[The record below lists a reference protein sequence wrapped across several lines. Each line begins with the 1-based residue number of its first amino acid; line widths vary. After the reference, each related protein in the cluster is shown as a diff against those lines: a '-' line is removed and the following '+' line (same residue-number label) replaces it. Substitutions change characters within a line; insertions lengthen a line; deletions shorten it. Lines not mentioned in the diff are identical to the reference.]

1 MYAYQIRIL
10 IVTIID
16 MKQYSSEL
24 SVQYLVALLK
34 AHNIKRVIASPGTT
48 ALSFVASMQCD
59 PFFEMYS
66 CVDERSAA
74 YMAVGLAAET
84 NEPVVITCTGATAS
98 RNYLPA
104 LTEAYYRK
112 LPILAVTGTQYE
124 GRIGDLH
131 SQLIDRSSIQKD
143 VAVLSVHIPGLV
155 ETSSFEEKRHAQVEM
170 NRAITALTRHG
181 GGPVHINLQ
190 TLYSWDFS
198 VAKLPEVKMVRRM
211 TYGTVEQFPEMPEG
225 RIAIFVGSHNTFNQ
239 ELTDA
244 IDTFC
249 ASRNAV
255 VFCDHTSGYYGKY
268 KVNFSLE
275 AVQETYTSPLTK
287 MDLCIHI
294 GEISA
299 EYGSVGMPK
308 KEVWRVSEDGEIR
321 DQFNA
326 LSYIF
331 EMTESDFFR
340 FYTIE
345 NAEPQEEYL
354 KACHE
359 EYDRIFSRMPEMG
372 FTNIWAASM
381 IAPKLPNGSSL
392 HLGILNSVRS
402 WNLFQIPK
410 SVTSFANVGGFG
422 IDGSISTVIG
432 ASLANKNKLYFCIVG
447 DLAFFYDMNSLGNRH
462 VGNNVRLLIVN
473 NGRGTEFRNFYH
485 VGSTF
490 GDDADAYIAA
500 AGHYGVQ
507 SKNLVKNYTQ
517 DLGYEY
523 LSAST
528 KEEFLSVYNRFV
540 TPEITQKPMVLEI
553 FTDSEDESNT
563 LKRIWN
569 IETTQSGAL
578 KNNVRKLAIKL
589 YQTSLGNTIMKIL
602 GKSGLSIVRKM
613 LSK

>member
-1 MYAYQIRIL
+1 
-10 IVTIID
+10 
-16 MKQYSSEL
+16 MKRYSSEL

-59 PFFEMYS
+59 PYFEMYS

-74 YMAVGLAAET
+74 YMAVGIASET

-143 VAVLSVHIPGLV
+143 VALLSIHIPGLV
-155 ETSSFEEKRHAQVEM
+155 ETSSFEEKRHVQVEL
-170 NRAITALTRHG
+170 NRAITALTRRG

-198 VAKLPEVKMVRRM
+198 VEELPEVKPIRRM
-211 TYGTVEQFPEMPEG
+211 TYETIENYPQMPQG
-225 RIAIFVGSHNTFNQ
+225 RIAIWVGSHKTFSE
-239 ELTDA
+239 ELTEA
-244 IDTFC
+244 IDNFC

-268 KVNFSLE
+268 KVNFSLV
-275 AVQETYTSPLTK
+275 AVQESYCSPLSK
-287 MDLCIHI
+287 IDLCVHI

-299 EYGSVGMPK
+299 EYGSLAMPK
-308 KEVWRVSEDGEIR
+308 QEVWRVSEDGEIR
-321 DQFNA
+321 DQFNK
-326 LSYIF
+326 LTFIF
-331 EMTESDFFR
+331 EMAEADFFR
-340 FYTIE
+340 YYTL
-345 NAEPQEEYL
+345 NGSEEQNSYL
-354 KACHE
+354 KECHE
-359 EYDRIFSRMPEMG
+359 EYDSLFKRMPDMG

-381 IAPKLPNGSSL
+381 ITPKLPQGSVL

-402 WNLFQIPK
+402 WNLFQLPK
-410 SVTSFANVGGFG
+410 GVTSFANVGGFG
-422 IDGSISTVIG
+422 IDGCISTMLG
-432 ASLANKNKLYFCIVG
+432 ASLIHKDKLYFCVVG

-462 VGNNVRLLIVN
+462 IGSNVRILIVN

-500 AGHYGVQ
+500 AGHFGNQ
-507 SKNLVKNYTQ
+507 SKSLVKNYAQ
-517 DLGYEY
+517 DLGYDY
-523 LSAST
+523 ISASN
-528 KEEFLSVYNRFV
+528 KEEFTDVYMRFLS
-540 TPEITQKPMVLEI
+540 PEITEKPIVFEI
-553 FTDSEDESNT
+553 FTDSKDESDT

-569 IETTQSGAL
+569 IETTKSGAI
-578 KNNVRKLAIKL
+578 KNSIKKAAVKI
-589 YQTSLGNTIMKIL
+589 YQTEFGSSLIKIL
-602 GKSGLSIVRKM
+602 GKNGIKFVRKM
-613 LSK
+613 LEK

>member
-1 MYAYQIRIL
+1 
-10 IVTIID
+10 
-16 MKQYSSEL
+16 MKRYSNEL

-34 AHNIKRVIASPGTT
+34 AHGIKRVIASPGTT
-48 ALSFVASMQCD
+48 NLSFVASMQCD
-59 PFFEMYS
+59 SFFEIYS

-98 RNYLPA
+98 RNYLSA

-143 VAVLSVHIPGLV
+143 VAVLSVHIQGLV

-181 GGPVHINLQ
+181 GGPAHINLQ

-198 VAKLPEVKMVRRM
+198 VNELPDVNTIKRM
-211 TYGTVEQFPEMPEG
+211 SYSSIDQFPDIPEG
-225 RIAIFVGSHNTFNQ
+225 RIAIWVGSHNTFSK

-244 IDTFC
+244 IDGFC

-268 KVNFSLE
+268 KVNFSLV
-275 AVQETYTSPLTK
+275 AVQKTYTSPLTRL
-287 MDLCIHI
+287 DLCIHI

-299 EYGSVGMPK
+299 EYGSLGMPK

-321 DQFNA
+321 DQFNK
-326 LSYIF
+326 LSYVF
-331 EMTESDFFR
+331 EMAEADFFR

-345 NAEPQEEYL
+345 GSETQDSYL
-354 KACHE
+354 KACNK
-359 EYDRIFSRMPEMG
+359 EYNEVFSKMPEMS
-372 FTNIWAASM
+372 FCNIWAASM
-381 IAPKLPNGSSL
+381 IVPKLPKGSAL

-402 WNLFQIPK
+402 WNLFRIPEGI
-410 SVTSFANVGGFG
+410 TSFANVGGFG
-422 IDGSISTVIG
+422 IDGGVSTAIG
-432 ASLANKNKLYFCIVG
+432 ASLANKNKLYFCVVG
-447 DLAFFYDMNSLGNRH
+447 DLAFFYDMNVLGNRH
-462 VGNNVRLLIVN
+462 VGNNFRLLIVN
-473 NGRGTEFRNFYH
+473 NGRGTEFKNFYH

-490 GDDADAYIAA
+490 GNDADAYIAA
-500 AGHYGVQ
+500 AGHFGNK
-507 SKNLVKNYTQ
+507 SKNVVKNYAR

-523 LSAST
+523 MSASS
-528 KEEFLSVYNRFV
+528 KEEFMNVYLRFI
-540 TPEITQKPMVLEI
+540 TPEITDSPMVFEI
-553 FTDSEDESNT
+553 FTDSVDESET
-563 LKRIWN
+563 LRAIWN
-569 IETTQSGAL
+569 IETSKSGAV
-578 KNNVRKLAIKL
+578 KNGIRNIAVKL
-589 YQTSLGNTIMKIL
+589 YQTQIGNTLQHLL
-602 GKSGLSIVRKM
+602 GKKGIALTRKL

>member
-1 MYAYQIRIL
+1 
-10 IVTIID
+10 

-48 ALSFVASMQCD
+48 ALSFVASMQYD

-124 GRIGDLH
+124 GRIGNLH

-155 ETSSFEEKRHAQVEM
+155 ETSSFEEKRFVQVEM
-170 NRAITALTRHG
+170 NRAITALTRRG

-190 TLYSWDFS
+190 TLYSRDFS
-198 VAKLPEVKMVRRM
+198 VTTLPKVKVIKRM
-211 TYGTVEQFPEMPEG
+211 TYGTIDQFPEMPKG
-225 RIAIFVGSHNTFNQ
+225 RISIFVGSHNTFNQ
-239 ELTDA
+239 ELTNA
-244 IDTFC
+244 IDGFC

-268 KVNFSLE
+268 KVNFSLV
-275 AVQETYTSPLTK
+275 AVQEAYRSPLTK
-287 MDLCIHI
+287 IDLCIHI

-299 EYGSVGMPK
+299 EYGSIAMPK

-321 DQFNA
+321 DQFNE
-326 LSYIF
+326 LTNLF
-331 EMTESDFFR
+331 EITETDFFR

-345 NAEPQEEYL
+345 NVEPQEEYL
-354 KACHE
+354 RACRE
-359 EYDRIFSRMPEMG
+359 EYDRVFSKMPEMG

-381 IAPKLPNGSSL
+381 IAPKLPKGSAI
-392 HLGILNSVRS
+392 HLGILNTVRS
-402 WNLFQIPK
+402 WNLFQIPEN
-410 SVTSFANVGGFG
+410 VTSFANVGGFG
-422 IDGSISTVIG
+422 IDGCVSSVIG
-432 ASLANKNKLYFCIVG
+432 ASFANKKKLYFGVVG
-447 DLAFFYDMNSLGNRH
+447 DLSFFYDMNSLGNRH

-500 AGHYGVQ
+500 AGHYGKQ
-507 SKNLVKNYTQ
+507 SKSLVKNYAQ

-523 LSAST
+523 MAAST
-528 KEEFLSVYNRFV
+528 KEEFLAVYERFIK
-540 TPEITQKPMVLEI
+540 PEITKKPMVFEI
-553 FTDSEDESNT
+553 FTDSTDESNT
-563 LKRIWN
+563 LKDVWN
-569 IETTQSGAL
+569 IEKTKSDSL
-578 KNNVRKLAIKL
+578 KKELKAVAIKL
-589 YQTSLGNTIMKIL
+589 YQTEAGATIIRLIGKKGLG
-602 GKSGLSIVRKM
+602 IVRKM
-613 LSK
+613 LG

>member
-1 MYAYQIRIL
+1 
-10 IVTIID
+10 

-84 NEPVVITCTGATAS
+84 NDPVVITCTGATAS

-155 ETSSFEEKRHAQVEM
+155 ETSSFEEKRHVQVEI

-198 VAKLPEVKMVRRM
+198 VSKLPEVKAIKRM
-211 TYGTVEQFPEMPEG
+211 TYGTVEQFPNMPEG
-225 RIAIFVGSHNTFNQ
+225 RIAIWVGSHNTFNK
-239 ELTDA
+239 ELTDS
-244 IDTFC
+244 IDKFC

-268 KVNFSLE
+268 KVNFSLV
-275 AVQETYTSPLTK
+275 AVQKTYTSPLTRLN
-287 MDLCIHI
+287 LCIHI

-299 EYGSVGMPK
+299 EYGSLGML
-308 KEVWRVSEDGEIR
+308 KEDVWRVSEDGEIR
-321 DQFNA
+321 DQFNK
-326 LSYIF
+326 LTHVF
-331 EMTESDFFR
+331 EMTEVDFFQ
-340 FYTIE
+340 FYTVE
-345 NAEPQEEYL
+345 GAKAQDSYL
-354 KACHE
+354 KACQE
-359 EYDRIFSRMPEMG
+359 EYDHVFSKMPEMG
-372 FTNIWAASM
+372 FTNIWTASM
-381 IAPKLPNGSSL
+381 IAPKLPKGCVL

-402 WNLFQIPK
+402 WNLFRIPEGV
-410 SVTSFANVGGFG
+410 SSFANVGGFG
-422 IDGSISTVIG
+422 IDGSVSTVIG
-432 ASLANKNKLYFCIVG
+432 ASLANKDKLYFCIVG

-462 VGNNVRLLIVN
+462 VGNNIRLMIVN

-500 AGHYGVQ
+500 AGHYGNK
-507 SKNLVKNYTQ
+507 SKSLVKNYAQ

-523 LSAST
+523 VYASS
-528 KEEFLSVYNRFV
+528 KEEFMEVYERFM
-540 TPEITQKPMVLEI
+540 TSEITDKPMVFEI
-553 FTDSEDESNT
+553 FTNSVDESNT
-563 LKRIWN
+563 LKAIWS
-569 IETTQSGAL
+569 IETTKSGSL
-578 KNNVRKLAIKL
+578 KNSLRNVAVKL
-589 YQTSLGNTIMKIL
+589 YQTQLGNTIIQLL
-602 GKSGLSIVRKM
+602 GKNGLALVRKM
-613 LSK
+613 LSR

>member
-1 MYAYQIRIL
+1 
-10 IVTIID
+10 

-34 AHNIKRVIASPGTT
+34 AHNIHRIIASPGTT

-74 YMAVGLAAET
+74 YMAVGLAEET

-98 RNYLPA
+98 RNYLSA

-155 ETSSFEEKRHAQVEM
+155 ATSSLEEKRHAQVEM
-170 NRAITALTRHG
+170 NRAITALTRRG

-198 VAKLPEVKMVRRM
+198 VKELPEVKVINRM
-211 TYGTVEQFPEMPEG
+211 SYGTVDSFPEMPNV
-225 RIAIFVGSHNTFNQ
+225 RIAIWVGSHKTFSK
-239 ELTDA
+239 ELTEA
-244 IDTFC
+244 IDAFC
-249 ASRNAV
+249 ASRDAV

-268 KVNFSLE
+268 KVNFSLV
-275 AVQETYTSPLTK
+275 AVQQIYTSPLTRL
-287 MDLCIHI
+287 DLCIHI

-299 EYGSVGMPK
+299 DYGSLAIPK

-321 DQFNA
+321 DQFNT
-326 LSYIF
+326 LTYVF
-331 EMTESDFFR
+331 EMTEADFFR
-340 FYTIE
+340 FYTVDG
-345 NAEPQEEYL
+345 NTNQTSFLNDCL
-354 KACHE
+354 K
-359 EYDRIFSRMPEMG
+359 EYDTIYSKLPEMG

-381 IAPKLPNGSSL
+381 IAPRLPKGSAL
-392 HLGILNSVRS
+392 HLGILNSIRS
-402 WNLFQIPK
+402 WNLFNIPEG
-410 SVTSFANVGGFG
+410 VTSFSNVGGFG
-422 IDGSISTVIG
+422 IDGCVSSVIG
-432 ASLANKNKLYFCIVG
+432 ASLANKDKLYFCVVG

-462 VGNNVRLLIVN
+462 VGNNIRLMIVN

-500 AGHYGVQ
+500 AGHYGKK
-507 SKNLVKNYTQ
+507 SKSLVKNYSI

-528 KEEFLSVYNRFV
+528 KEEFLEQYERFV
-540 TPEITQKPMVLEI
+540 NPELTDSPIVFEI
-553 FTDSEDESNT
+553 FTDSKDESDT

-569 IETTQSGAL
+569 IESTKTGSL
-578 KNNVRKLAIKL
+578 KNNVRSVAVKL
-589 YQTSLGNTIMKIL
+589 YQTQLGNTLIQVL
-602 GKSGLSIVRKM
+602 GKRGIAVVRKL
-613 LSK
+613 LSR